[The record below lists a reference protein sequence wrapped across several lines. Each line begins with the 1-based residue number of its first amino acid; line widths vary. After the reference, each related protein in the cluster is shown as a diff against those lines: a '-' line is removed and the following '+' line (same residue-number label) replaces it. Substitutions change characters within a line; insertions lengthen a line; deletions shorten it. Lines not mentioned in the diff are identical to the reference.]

1 MSIYNRGEYVNI
13 IEGKCQGNL
22 RQGTMSDQRNI
33 KPTRAFCHE
42 SHPAF
47 QTLKIKGCIQFSPH
61 DGTKENLE
69 QKKNSCFAFLNCDSI
84 VNIIKTIRLSLIFQ
98 TRPNIVVSKLIKM
111 LDDYGLHIASGM
123 ERDDISVTAFTKN
136 LAATIVKPN
145 RHVKVL
151 WAPLIYNIEWEGRE
165 SKSRPTIYFRF
176 QSQENIFIFS

>member
-33 KPTRAFCHE
+33 KPTRAFYHE

-69 QKKNSCFAFLNCDSI
+69 
-84 VNIIKTIRLSLIFQ
+84 
-98 TRPNIVVSKLIKM
+98 
-111 LDDYGLHIASGM
+111 
-123 ERDDISVTAFTKN
+123 
-136 LAATIVKPN
+136 
-145 RHVKVL
+145 
-151 WAPLIYNIEWEGRE
+151 
-165 SKSRPTIYFRF
+165 
-176 QSQENIFIFS
+176 